1 MEPEDLSKE
10 VSLKITV
17 GHLFLAWETLS
28 AKFSEHLQWS
38 DDFSEDEKR
47 AIWGLQDILERALVE
62 NGLGNMPRD
71 EWEAL
76 YSRAREFAVNIPVD
90 CLD

>member
-1 MEPEDLSKE
+1 MGAEDLSRE
-10 VSLKITV
+10 ISRKITV

-28 AKFSEHLQWS
+28 SKFSERLQWD

-47 AIWGLQDILERALVE
+47 AIWGLEDILERALVE

-71 EWEAL
+71 EWEAF
-76 YSRAREFAVNIPVD
+76 YSRARAFAVNNPVD